1 MRLSAKAPIVIRGEE
16 ITHLDA
22 DGYKHLPRATS
33 LPDGKVLATSG
44 GKWAPSDLSGISVSS
59 VFGRTGAVAAQT
71 GDYTAEQVG
80 AEPYAGAPAATS
92 FWRSTAA
99 GVRAWVQ
106 LVAADITDL
115 ATTLAA
121 YLTKANPAF
130 TGRLTGPSAALSGA
144 LTANGAVSQAWGAGY
159 KPVAFG
165 LGASIAVKN
174 WPDGDTLYLLNNVYR
189 ASGDVSKA
197 ISGTGN
203 CSIALIGADGG
214 FAYQTAG
221 NPGAGESVNLV
232 EKFSVDAAGALWL
245 NGTPRVT
252 AGGDGRFVGLRAS
265 EIAGTGIRP
274 LVALSDGTIDDQ
286 AAPTFLGTIGAA
298 AAVHDHASITG
309 SAAKLTTPRSIGMAG
324 DGTWSVSFDGSANA
338 SGAMTLTS
346 IITAGGPVGSATKA
360 PQFTWDSKGRLTA
373 VDEVTITPAWSSIT
387 SKPTTFSGLGVTML
401 ASDIPNHASRHHWN
415 GADPIS
421 GQSIS
426 GLRTTSSPTFYGIII
441 GDGGIDLGNLV
452 GIGRNG
458 SGGIYMR
465 PSAGVVRLT
474 VEDTNVY
481 CSTAFSANSGQFTN
495 LSTGFVRSSSV
506 GQLSS
511 SSLLASELPNHASRH
526 EYGGADSL
534 AGQSIAGLRKVDSP
548 SFLNLSLDGALQF
561 SGYNITSYD
570 GDAFYVETSGG
581 WQLIKS
587 TLAEGTIIA
596 TGLFPTGNGI
606 ACGKDSYRWNFRSN
620 DLNHECETVT
630 ATNTTPGSSIQ
641 TIPSTGNY
649 FKLTNG
655 SGGATR
661 NYRIPNAPGSGIGKR
676 LALFSGSSDPDG
688 FTRIYPPSSGQLWN
702 GGAQVTT
709 YVEFNSS
716 AGALKIV
723 MDSDGSNWYI

>member
-1 MRLSAKAPIVIRGEE
+1 MPIRTLEHLKQSAPNDFLRDFIDTAYHWREQPVAAKRKLTGRIETITEVDVAPEP
-16 ITHLDA
+16 
-22 DGYKHLPRATS
+22 LPPSVAAPVYWNGVLKR
-33 LPDGKVLATSG
+33 PKVLVDIG
-44 GKWAPSDLSGISVSS
+44 EQI
-59 VFGRTGAVAAQT
+59 
-71 GDYTAEQVG
+71 GDIG
-80 AEPYAGAPAATS
+80 
-92 FWRSTAA
+92 
-99 GVRAWVQ
+99 
-106 LVAADITDL
+106 
-115 ATTLAA
+115 
-121 YLTKANPAF
+121 
-130 TGRLTGPSAALSGA
+130 SGA
-144 LTANGAVSQAWGAGY
+144 LTRLSGSWSLIEYLTQDDGDTRYATRFHAPTHHWDGDDPLSGQQIMDLRIEDRPTWAAATLTEFGTLRDRVGN
-159 KPVAFG
+159 PAFG
-165 LGASIAVKN
+165 ALYAAGVTPATTNYVLAMTDAGTETYLGASDKVVLVVGGTSKLTVDVGEMN
-174 WPDGDTLYLLNNVYR
+174 L
-189 ASGDVSKA
+189 ASGVTLKMSA
-197 ISGTGN
+197 ITVIDSSRNITGTTVKGLN
-203 CSIALIGADGG
+203 
-214 FAYQTAG
+214 
-221 NPGAGESVNLV
+221 
-232 EKFSVDAAGALWL
+232 AAG
-245 NGTPRVT
+245 
-252 AGGDGRFVGLRAS
+252 
-265 EIAGTGIRP
+265 IGIRP
-274 LVALSDGTIDDQ
+274 AVALADGTFDDQ
-286 AAPTFLGTIGAA
+286 DAATFRGTISAA
-298 AAVHDHASITG
+298 AAVHDHTSITG
-309 SAAKLTTPRSIGMAG
+309 SAAKLTTARSIGMTG
-324 DGTWSVSFDGSANA
+324 DGTWSVSFDGSANV
-338 SGAMTLTS
+338 SWAMTLAS
-346 IITAGGPVGSATKA
+346 IIAAGGPVGSATKA

-373 VDEVTITPAWSSIT
+373 VDEVAITPAWSSIT

-401 ASDIPNHASRHHWN
+401 ASDIPNHASRHHWD

-441 GDGGIDLGNLV
+441 GDGGIGLGSLV

-495 LSTGFVRSSSV
+495 LSTGFVRSNSV

-511 SSLLASELPNHASRH
+511 SSLLASDIPNHASRH

-606 ACGKDSYRWNFRSN
+606 ECGKNSYRWNFRSN
-620 DLNHECETVT
+620 DLNHDCETVT

-676 LALFSGSSDPDG
+676 LALFSGSSDSDG

-702 GGAQVTT
+702 GGLLVTT

-723 MDSDGSNWYI
+723 MDSDGSNWHI